1 MFGKTDS
8 NLHPI
13 KFSVKIHHDTEE
25 IVKTVDD
32 SFDNLNSVREG
43 QIEERK
49 FVNLTN
55 PTDSTAKNVDLNL
68 EKDQQS
74 IILKNSDMKKCLG
87 KKSAIIYVPSVTL
100 NHRCLGRKSDIIYVP
115 SVILHHLCLGK
126 KKSVIIY
133 EPSVTLN
140 QKKKHVF
147 KQLSCLIWNGLEYPG
162 MI

>member
-13 KFSVKIHHDTEE
+13 KFSVKIHHDIEE

-32 SFDNLNSVREG
+32 SFDNLTSVREG

-74 IILKNSDMKKCLG
+74 IILKNSE
-87 KKSAIIYVPSVTL
+87 TL
-100 NHRCLGRKSDIIYVP
+100 
-115 SVILHHLCLGK
+115 
-126 KKSVIIY
+126 
-133 EPSVTLN
+133 
-140 QKKKHVF
+140 
-147 KQLSCLIWNGLEYPG
+147 LEA
-162 MI
+162 